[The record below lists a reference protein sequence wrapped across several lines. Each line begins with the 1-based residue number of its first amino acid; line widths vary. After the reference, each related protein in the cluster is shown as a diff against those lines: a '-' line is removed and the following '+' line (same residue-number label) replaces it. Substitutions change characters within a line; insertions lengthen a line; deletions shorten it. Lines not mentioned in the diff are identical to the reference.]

1 MRSRPIFMKAFSL
14 LFLAFIL
21 ALIVLADTGSL
32 PPFIRALYRFPYG
45 DKAGHF
51 ILFGLLNFFLTQTV
65 LSSNSNPRRRLAAV
79 SMGLILALFI
89 ALEEWSQ
96 QFFASRTFDLRD
108 LLASWLGALL
118 GGWAAWRIK

>member
-1 MRSRPIFMKAFSL
+1 MKAFSL